1 LPRVPLPFWVLA
13 SFLLTL
19 TSALALSQV
28 KQTFMD
34 VSEIQ
39 PGMKG
44 YGLTVFRGDT
54 PQRFGVEV
62 IDVLHQ
68 FRPDQDLVLVRTQ
81 HPILEQATSVAGM
94 SGSPVYLNERLIGA
108 YAYGWSFGKEPIVGV
123 TPIANMLAELKR
135 PLDPQIWRALG
146 TQPFESKPARPPHA
160 AKTTA
165 AMPRVRGA
173 GPRMAPRMGPGLG
186 IDNQLADV
194 TSQRVDP
201 PELARWGQPLP
212 AATPLQISGLGPGST
227 ELLTRAFGPY
237 GLFPVQAGV
246 SAGGAVAKPKAPT
259 SFVDGGSIGV
269 QLVRGDISVMAVGTV
284 THVVG
289 RRLVAFGHPMLNA
302 GQVALATCTARVV
315 HVLSSMMRSFKLAEA
330 GSPLGVLI
338 QDRQSAIVID
348 QDLQPDMLPVHLR
361 VHGLPEPA
369 RSEWNLE
376 LANNRL
382 LTPGLLLS
390 TISNALEASAADR
403 TDSVLTVDARVALAG
418 RPEERTQDV
427 MFTQLGPTDGQ
438 ALSRLH
444 LFAMLGA
451 AYGNPFEDVHVTG
464 IDIDLHVRFERDL
477 LSVVDVQLPSDVVD
491 PGATVQ
497 LAVTLRHYD
506 QAEHVHLVPIRIPT
520 SAAGETLELTIEPG
534 DEVVLDR
541 PKPASL
547 DDLLQAQRSSYPG
560 TSLVVSTKLPSQGLK
575 LRGKLVNALPGSAL
589 DMLQP
594 TNEADRAVVFSSY
607 ERKEVPLGHAVTGS
621 ARLKINVRAEAL
633 R

>member
-28 KQTFMD
+28 KQAYMN
-34 VSEIQ
+34 VSEIR

-44 YGLTVFRGDT
+44 YGLSVFRGDT
-54 PQRFGVEV
+54 PERFGVEV
-62 IDVLHQ
+62 VDVLHQ
-68 FRPDQDLVLVRTQ
+68 FRPDQDLIVVRTH
-81 HPILEQATSVAGM
+81 HPILEQAISVAGM
-94 SGSPVYLNERLIGA
+94 SGSPVYLDDRLIGA
-108 YAYGWSFGKEPIVGV
+108 YAYGWSFGKEPIIGV

-135 PLDPQIWRALG
+135 PLDPQIWRAIG
-146 TQPFESKPARPPHA
+146 TEPFDLKSVRGSRPV
-160 AKTTA
+160 KTTLS
-165 AMPRVRGA
+165 PRTLRTRA
-173 GPRMAPRMGPGLG
+173 S
-186 IDNQLADV
+186 QLADL
-194 TSQRVDP
+194 TAPHVDP
-201 PELARWGQPLP
+201 PELTRWGQPLP
-212 AATPLQISGLGPGST
+212 AATPLQVSGLAPGST
-227 ELLTRAFGPY
+227 ELLARAFGSY
-237 GLFPVQAGV
+237 GLFPVQAGA
-246 SAGGAVAKPKAPT
+246 AGTAPKASKPPT

-269 QLVRGDISVMAVGTV
+269 QLVRGDISVMGVGTV

-302 GQVALATCTARVV
+302 GQIALATCTARVV
-315 HVLSSMMRSFKLAEA
+315 HVLSSVMRSFKLAEA

-338 QDRQSAIVID
+338 QDRQAAIVID
-348 QDLQPDMLPVHLR
+348 QDLQADMLPVHLR
-361 VHGLPEPA
+361 VHGLAESV

-382 LTPGLLLS
+382 LTSGLLL
-390 TISNALEASAADR
+390 TAIGNALEASASDR
-403 TDSVLTVDARVALAG
+403 TDSVLTVKSRVSFAG
-418 RPEERTQDV
+418 RPDERTEDV
-427 MFTQLGPTDGQ
+427 MFTALGPADGQ
-438 ALSRLH
+438 ALGRLH
-444 LFAMLGA
+444 LFGMLGA
-451 AYGNPFEDVHVTG
+451 AFGNPFEDVRVTG
-464 IDIDLHVRFERDL
+464 IDVDLHVRFERDL
-477 LSVVDVQLPSDVVD
+477 LSVVDAQLPSDVVD

-506 QAEHVHLVPIRIPT
+506 QAEHVQLVPIRIPA
-520 SAAGETLELTIEPG
+520 SAAGEALELAIEPG

-589 DMLQP
+589 DMLQS
-594 TNEADRAVVFSSY
+594 TNETDRPVLFSSY
-607 ERKEVPLGHAVTGS
+607 ERKEVPLGHAVIGS
-621 ARLKINVRAEAL
+621 ARLKINVRAEPL